1 MWKDL
6 VGDRTVKW
14 QINLN
19 VNKHEIA
26 HMRKNNSNYIYS
38 MMVNYLL
45 PFTEE
50 MVKFLDRVI

>member
-26 HMRKNNSNYIYS
+26 HMRKNNSNYISS
-38 MMVNYLL
+38 MTVNYLL